1 MKRCFVYHRVSS
13 EQQMDGSGIQRQA
26 ELLES
31 YLVSTGLCS
40 EMDDPEPIILADGGI
55 SAWKGHNITHGELGQ
70 WMEQVR
76 AGMWDD
82 SVLVVE
88 NIDRFS
94 RQNPFTV
101 VGYINDLVQHGVSIH
116 DVNARMVISRQNSVM
131 LPIVIMNAQRAYDES
146 KHKSIRIKAGW
157 KARRE
162 QAFNNGSVVTQK
174 RPAWI
179 DVVDNQYVLNDKAA
193 IVREIFRLY
202 QSGIGCPTIA
212 KLLQEKGTEWRM
224 TPDRKWRGEAVHKI
238 LRNKRVT
245 GTIFISEIT
254 RNYDMTGDPVTQKK
268 YEMDV
273 YPIIIS
279 KEEFELVGKLLSSR
293 RPGNGRIQGGTFT
306 KKYYDVDG
314 KPYRDREGNVIEL
327 EVNTGKEIKKSN
339 IFGGMFRC
347 GMCGEPMYHNVV
359 VSKRKSVK
367 RGEFTE
373 EYRYIRC
380 LGERDK
386 LCDNKSL
393 KYDVVEKFLVEHIR
407 GMDFSQIIKP
417 NSSNPE
423 VELVRLRIEEE
434 RRHIED
440 YERGINKR
448 RAEGKKVS
456 FDILSELEDSIAR
469 LDELEKSALVFDEIH
484 VNTDVLANVDTNEL
498 YDVFNVELRSR
509 VEREIGKIVDMIMLY
524 RYGDMYIA
532 EISYR
537 GMAVLKHVLMIKGAA
552 MVSQVRIERTGDDM
566 AYYTPSFGVL
576 VKSDGLINT
585 YTGEEPISLIDYS
598 MLLNY
603 ADAIESDILAIWLR
617 HNLNFLFNR

>member
-13 EQQMDGSGIQRQA
+13 DQQTDGSGMQRQA
-26 ELLES
+26 DLLDS
-31 YLVSTGLCS
+31 YLIRTGLCS

-55 SAWKGHNITHGELGQ
+55 SAFKGHNLTHGELGQ

-76 AGMWDD
+76 KGMWDD

-101 VGYINDLVQHGVSIH
+101 VPWISELIEHGVSIH
-116 DVNARMVISRQNSVM
+116 DVNANMIISYQNSM
-131 LPIVIMNAQRAYDES
+131 LLSMVTMNAQRAYDES
-146 KHKSIRIKAGW
+146 KYKSIRIRAGW

-162 QAFNNGSVVTQK
+162 NALKNGSVVTHK

-179 DVVDNQYVLNDKAA
+179 DVVDDKYVLNDKAL

-202 QSGIGCPTIA
+202 QTGIGCPTIA
-212 KLLQEKGTEWRM
+212 KLLQDKGTEWRM
-224 TPDRKWRGEAVHKI
+224 SPGRKWRGEAVHKI
-238 LRNKRVT
+238 LKNERVT
-245 GTIFISEIT
+245 GTIFISESV
-254 RNYDMTGDPVTQKK
+254 RNFEKSGDPITPKTSK
-268 YEMDV
+268 ADV
-273 YPIIIS
+273 YPVIIS

-306 KKYYDVDG
+306 KKYYDFHG

-393 KYDVVEKFLVEHIR
+393 KYDIIEKYLVEHIK

-417 NSSNPE
+417 NEANPE
-423 VELVRLRIEEE
+423 VELVRIQIEEE

-456 FDILSELEDSIAR
+456 FDILSELEDAIAR
-469 LDELEKSALVFDEIH
+469 LDELEKSALVFEEIN
-484 VNTDVLANVDTNEL
+484 VNTDVLASVSTDEL
-498 YDVFNVELRSR
+498 YDVSNVEVRSR
-509 VEREIGKIVDMIMLY
+509 VEREIGKIVDVIMLY
-524 RYGDMYIA
+524 RYGDAYIL
-532 EISYR
+532 EISYKSL
-537 GMAVLKHVLMIKGAA
+537 GVLKHVLMIKGTA

-566 AYYTPSFGVL
+566 AYYTPSFGIL
-576 VKSDGLINT
+576 VKSDGLIET

-603 ADAIESDILAIWLR
+603 ADASESDILAIWLR
-617 HNLNFLFNR
+617 NNLNFLFNR